1 MTAPQEFTSSSSN
14 KKHTRLHISLLAGS
28 VPNPK
33 SLPIQ
38 VQIRN
43 IPDYTCMVSINCS
56 CYVFLYQWP
65 NRSCPNQS
73 WNPTWPLRKFFCTS
87 DQLTSFFVLVFWYNF
102 FFSLT
107 RTTPRVPKKN
117 HLLLMIK
124 LLAEIKRWERKKKR
138 RKKQGMRLWANLIER
153 SETSTVGNGS
163 KFYDWTTGSGRR
175 RQSVAGVREKKR
187 LLERR
192 RVRL

>member
-124 LLAEIKRWERKKKR
+124 LLAEIKRWERKKKE
-138 RKKQGMRLWANLIER
+138 ER
-153 SETSTVGNGS
+153 NKVWGSEQTLLR
-163 KFYDWTTGSGRR
+163 GRR
-175 RQSVAGVREKKR
+175 HRQSVMGVSSTI
-187 LLERR
+187 ERPVVGDADSR
-192 RVRL
+192 